1 VASARSAVAST
12 QVAVRSTR
20 DAVTEMREAIART
33 KEALTLSA
41 AELRRAAE
49 LAAKESAGER
59 LSRAE
64 SRVLTRER
72 LLDAAADVFNRLGYH
87 GASLE
92 TVAEAAGHT
101 KGAVYSNFA
110 TKGDLFLALHRRY
123 TLRQIADRSAAMA
136 DLSIEQIADQGGTV
150 LVEQARS
157 QERWDL
163 LQIEFWL
170 AAMRDPELRAAM
182 ARDSEEL
189 WEEMG
194 TRFGE
199 KFEGAGLRPPFT
211 GVEFAKLVNALG
223 SGLLLQ
229 LYIDP
234 GFVDPGLFSRAIRAL
249 LGMPPG
255 EPPRSDPGAEAQST
269 ALG

>member
-1 VASARSAVAST
+1 VDDAVASARTAVTSA
-12 QVAVRSTR
+12 QVALRSTR
-20 DAVTEMREAIART
+20 DAVTGTREAIART
-33 KEALTLSA
+33 KDALTQSV
-41 AELRRAAE
+41 AEVRRAAE
-49 LAAKESAGER
+49 LSAKESAGTR

-92 TVAEAAGHT
+92 TVAEAAGYT

-123 TLRQIADRSAAMA
+123 TLRQVADQGAAMA
-136 DLSIEQIADQGGTV
+136 DLSLEQIGDQGGIA

-182 ARDSEEL
+182 ARDNEEL
-189 WEEMG
+189 WEELG
-194 TRFGE
+194 ARFSE

-234 GFVDPGLFSRAIRAL
+234 RFVDPGLFSRAIRAL
-249 LGMPPG
+249 LGTLPG
-255 EPPRSDPGAEAQST
+255 ESTPGDPGA
-269 ALG
+269 